1 MNEWTFESL
10 ISVAGYALETVGVVV
25 IIMGSIMATARMLRE
40 NRSDSEQ
47 SRYVTYRRRLGRS
60 MMLGLEFLVAGDI
73 IRTVIVADT
82 LSEVAALGMIV
93 IIRTILVFTLHLE
106 VEGRWP
112 WQPAASSGRV
122 KPEL

>member
-10 ISVAGYALETVGVVV
+10 ISIAGYALETVGVVV
-25 IIMGSIMATARMLRE
+25 IIVGSIMATARMLRE

-47 SRYVTYRRRLGRS
+47 SRYMSYRRRLGRS

-82 LSEVAALGMIV
+82 LSEVASLGMIV

-112 WQPAASSGRV
+112 WQPARGPSQA
-122 KPEL
+122 KAEL